1 MNIILI
7 SLISGLSSMLGTI
20 IIFFNINKDKIINYS
35 LSFTSGVMLSI
46 SIFDLIP
53 ESLKL
58 LKKNNFIIFILF
70 FILGL
75 IISFLSNKI
84 IKNDDKLYKTGII
97 SMIGLIIHNI
107 PEGILTY
114 ASFKINRD
122 LGIKMAFLI
131 AMHNIPEGIAI
142 SIPIYYSTNNKMK
155 AITYTLISSLAEPF
169 GTILSIIF
177 LKQLINNLFLGI
189 LFSMVSGIM
198 IYISLIELPKTIKKS
213 LIFFFIGI
221 LFILINYSILEFY

>member
-1 MNIILI
+1 
-7 SLISGLSSMLGTI
+7 
-20 IIFFNINKDKIINYS
+20 
-35 LSFTSGVMLSI
+35 
-46 SIFDLIP
+46 
-53 ESLKL
+53 
-58 LKKNNFIIFILF
+58 
-70 FILGL
+70 
-75 IISFLSNKI
+75 
-84 IKNDDKLYKTGII
+84 
-97 SMIGLIIHNI
+97 MIGLIIHNI

-221 LFILINYSILEFY
+221 LFILINLII

>member
-198 IYISLIELPKTIKKS
+198 IYISLIELPKAIKKS

-221 LFILINYSILEFY
+221 LFILINLII

>member
-58 LKKNNFIIFILF
+58 LKKKNFIIFILF

-75 IISFLSNKI
+75 IISFLSNKA
-84 IKNDDKLYKTGII
+84 IKNDNKLYKTGII

-221 LFILINYSILEFY
+221 LFILINLII

>member
-213 LIFFFIGI
+213 IIFFLIGI
-221 LFILINYSILEFY
+221 IFILINLII